1 MAGLFCLLV
10 AVSCEIGM
18 ALQFC
23 PALNFRLL
31 TALLFA
37 HVRVEVT
44 EAVPCHPTEVQN
56 PHVMFLSNLRIT
68 SLM

>member
-1 MAGLFCLLV
+1 
-10 AVSCEIGM
+10 M

-37 HVRVEVT
+37 YVRVEVT